1 MDAIDL
7 AGAITLTL
15 VGTFAFVD
23 AVEALGQRLGLTRH
37 ATGALLAA
45 ALTALPETFIAL
57 VASLPGGGVR
67 GEVGVASVLSA
78 PSITLL
84 LGFPVL
90 AASGAAKV
98 SLRQIVPLYA
108 SFAVGAS
115 LLPVTSFLSG
125 WAVRAAGLA
134 YVVAY
139 VPVAKRIVTEEGEPM
154 GGRELSVAER
164 LLGVRSFPVAFAQAL
179 AGVLSMTL
187 GAERFILTVSAAV
200 DPFAVTMLLSPLATC
215 MEEVIVAFYWALK
228 GKGDAAASLLAGEN
242 AIQATFVF
250 GAGLLFTGMAPSLRG
265 LSVIPVYVA
274 GAAALIACIS
284 TGRVRL
290 SGAVAALYV
299 VYLLIWS
306 EGIF

>member
-1 MDAIDL
+1 MDAFHL
-7 AGAITLTL
+7 AGTVALML
-15 VGTFAFVD
+15 FGTFAFVD

-57 VASLPGGGVR
+57 VASLSGDGVR
-67 GEVGVASVLSA
+67 GEVGLASVLAA

-98 SLRQIVPLYA
+98 SPGQIVPLYA
-108 SFAVGAS
+108 AFAIGAS
-115 LLPVTSFLSG
+115 LLPVTIFLDG
-125 WAVRAAGLA
+125 WAVRIAGLA
-134 YVVAY
+134 YVAAY
-139 VPVAKRIVTEEGEPM
+139 VPVARRIASEEGEPM
-154 GGRELSVAER
+154 EGRELAVIER
-164 LLGVRSFPVAFAQAL
+164 LLGVRSIPVAFAQAL

-187 GAERFILTVSAAV
+187 GADHFISTVSVTV

-215 MEEVIVAFYWALK
+215 MEEVIVAFYWAVE

-250 GAGLLFTGMAPSLRG
+250 GAGLLFTGIAPTLRG
-265 LSVIPVYVA
+265 LSVVPVYVA

-290 SGAVAALYV
+290 SGAIAALYA
-299 VYLLIWS
+299 VYLLVWS
-306 EGIF
+306 GTAF